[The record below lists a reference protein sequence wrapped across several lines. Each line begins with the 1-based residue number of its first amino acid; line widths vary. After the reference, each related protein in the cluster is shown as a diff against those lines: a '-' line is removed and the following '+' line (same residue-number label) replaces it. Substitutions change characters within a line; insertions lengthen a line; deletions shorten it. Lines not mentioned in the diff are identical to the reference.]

1 MTLAS
6 TSDYADRY
14 GAVEDEKRLGV
25 LLDDAS
31 ALLLSTYERFHGE
44 TYEAGRHEDFDRSA
58 ASVCCLVVNRVLD
71 VPGEFAGATSLSQ
84 GGGGYSASVSFGSSL
99 GEMYLGK
106 SDLKRLG
113 LVGQSMGVLRPRD
126 GDDE

>member
-1 MTLAS
+1 MLAS

-31 ALLLSTYERFHGE
+31 ALLLSSYERFHGE
-44 TYEAGRHEDFDRSA
+44 AYEAGRHEDFDRSA
-58 ASVCCLVVNRVLD
+58 AAVCCLVVNRVLNIPD
-71 VPGEFAGATSLSQ
+71 EFSGATSLSQ

-113 LVGQSMGVLRPRD
+113 LVGQSMGVLKPMD